1 MKGLTTL
8 KCLLKEVKQTPKT
21 VLYCGKRN
29 IGPDLALQHFEV
41 YVTSGQ
47 LPVEVF
53 TDHNPL
59 TFLSKIESKDQS
71 LTRWSLFLQE
81 YNLDV
86 KHIPGEQNLV
96 ADALSRC

>member
-1 MKGLTTL
+1 MEKETL
-8 KCLLKEVKQTPKT
+8 AL
-21 VLYCGKRN
+21 
-29 IGPDLALQHFEV
+29 ILALQHFEL

-47 LPVEVF
+47 FPVEVF

-59 TFLSKIESKDQS
+59 TFLYKMKKNNQR

-86 KHIPGEQNLV
+86 KHLPGKQNLA